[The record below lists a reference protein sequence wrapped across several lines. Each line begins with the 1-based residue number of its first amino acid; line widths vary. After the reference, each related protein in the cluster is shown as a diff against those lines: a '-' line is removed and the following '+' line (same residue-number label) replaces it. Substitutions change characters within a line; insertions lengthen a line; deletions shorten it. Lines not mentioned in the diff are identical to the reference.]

1 MNKILLKTTC
11 KKQLADLHT
20 PVGIYLKIRDK
31 FPNSVLLESADN
43 SIAENSFSFIGIQP
57 IAGIKVHNGV
67 LSYYYPNQNLIE
79 EDLEPSMNIS
89 EKVWGFIQSFELEDS
104 FDSNLPQ
111 GFIGYTSYEG
121 IQLLRPNFTSESS
134 NDIPEFN
141 YQLYQYLIA
150 IDHYKNEMFICEN
163 SILGMDSHI
172 QEIEKLIRTRDY
184 PEYPFTSVGN
194 EKSNFSD
201 PEFVDKINKA
211 IQKAKEAE
219 VSQLVLSRSFSKN
232 FSGDEFNV
240 YRCLRSINPSPYLFY
255 FDYGAYKIFGS
266 SPESQLVIKD
276 GKAIMHPIAGTVKR
290 TGDEEK
296 DMLAIQALKV
306 DPKENTEHDMLVDL
320 AMQELKIFSSEVK
333 ISYLKK
339 VKKYS
344 HVIHLV
350 SQLVGKIKL
359 ATNPFEALS
368 ISLPAGTLSGA
379 PKEKAMEL
387 IKKYE
392 KTPREFYAGCIGF
405 VGFDGSLNK
414 AIIIRSFL
422 SQDQSLRYQAGAG
435 IIAESN
441 SESELQEVNNKVNA
455 LRQAVA
461 EANRLFSEA

>member
-43 SIAENSFSFIGIQP
+43 SIAENSFSYIGIHP
-57 IAGIKVHNGV
+57 IAGIMVHENL
-67 LSYYYPNQNLIE
+67 LSYYFPNQEMIE
-79 EDLEPSMNIS
+79 EELDTSINIS
-89 EKVWGFIQSFELEDS
+89 EKLWNFIQSFEIETAL
-104 FDSNLPQ
+104 DSNIPQ

-121 IQLLRPNFTSESS
+121 IQLLRPKISIERSS
-134 NDIPEFN
+134 GIPEIN

-150 IDHYKNEMFICEN
+150 IDHYKNEMFICETSVN
-163 SILGMDSHI
+163 GMES
-172 QEIEKLIRTRDY
+172 QVEEIEKLIQTRDY
-184 PEYPFTSVGN
+184 PEYPFSVIG
-194 EKSNFSD
+194 EERSNFSN
-201 PEFVDKINKA
+201 PEFIGIVEKA
-211 IQKAKEAE
+211 IQKAKKAE
-219 VSQLVLSRSFSKN
+219 VSQLVLSRSFSKG

-255 FDYGAYKIFGS
+255 FDYAAYKIFGS
-266 SPESQLVIKD
+266 SPESQLVIKN
-276 GKAIMHPIAGTVKR
+276 GEAIMHPIAGTVRR
-290 TGDEEK
+290 TGNEEH
-296 DMLAIQALKV
+296 DMLAIQALKA

-320 AMQELKIFSSEVK
+320 AMQDLKNFSSEVK

-350 SQLVGKIKL
+350 SQLVGEIKPG
-359 ATNPFEALS
+359 TNPFEALS

-392 KTPREFYAGCIGF
+392 KTPRGFYAGCIGF

-422 SQDQSLRYQAGAG
+422 SQNQALHYQAGAG

-461 EANRLFSEA
+461 EADSLFSKA